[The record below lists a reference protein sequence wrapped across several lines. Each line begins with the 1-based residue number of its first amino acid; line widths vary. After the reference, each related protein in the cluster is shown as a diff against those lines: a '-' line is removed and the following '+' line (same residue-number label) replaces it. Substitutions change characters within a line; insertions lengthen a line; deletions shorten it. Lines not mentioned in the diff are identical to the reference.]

1 MNKRKNKSVAIRQ
14 GLTALAALLLI
25 QNSAYAACDED
36 WLKVDERRTGDALT
50 ILARNAN
57 AYPITYAIR
66 VREGESSYRASK
78 SFTGSL
84 DAQETRQL
92 LEVPGVN
99 LGSGE
104 LSISCRWTIGRK
116 NAEHDDDHRYLL
128 PYADGT
134 SYRVLQGFGS
144 RFSHRGNEQYA
155 IDFNMPVG
163 TPVHAARDGIVART
177 VESHNKGCWEDGCGK
192 FANFIVVLHD
202 DGTTGEYYH
211 LQQNGAL
218 VAPGDRVTA
227 GQKIGLSGNTGHTTM
242 PHLHFAVY
250 RATSRARSQSVPFSF
265 LSADGVVHKPRRG
278 RHYLAVMHNQVGD

>member
-1 MNKRKNKSVAIRQ
+1 MNRQKNKNAAVRQ
-14 GLTALAALLLI
+14 GISALAALLVMHS
-25 QNSAYAACDED
+25 SASAACDED
-36 WLKVDERRTGDALT
+36 WLTVNETRTGDT
-50 ILARNAN
+50 LAISAQNTN
-57 AYPITYAIR
+57 AYPVTYAIR
-66 VREGESSYRASK
+66 VRDSKSGYSASK

-84 DAQETRQL
+84 DAQQSRQL
-92 LEVPGVN
+92 LEMPGAS
-99 LGSGE
+99 LDAGK
-104 LSISCRWTIGRK
+104 LSVSCRWTIGRE
-116 NAEHDDDHRYLL
+116 NIEHDDDHRYLL

-163 TPVHAARDGIVART
+163 TPVHAARGGIVART
-177 VESHNKGCWEDGCGK
+177 VDSNNKGCWEDGCGK

>member
-1 MNKRKNKSVAIRQ
+1 MNRQKIKSAAIRQ
-14 GLTALAALLLI
+14 VIPALAALLLV
-25 QNSAYAACDED
+25 QNSANAACDEG
-36 WLKVDERRTGDALT
+36 WLTVNESLANDTLT
-50 ILARNAN
+50 VSARNTN

-66 VREGESSYRASK
+66 VRGSQSSYSESK

-84 DAQETRQL
+84 DGQESRHL
-92 LEVPGVN
+92 LELPEASHEA
-99 LGSGE
+99 GSFK
-104 LSISCRWTIGRK
+104 ISCRWTIGRK
-116 NAEHDDDHRYLL
+116 NTEHDDEHRYLL

-163 TPVHAARDGIVART
+163 TPVHAARGGIVART
-177 VESHNKGCWEDGCGK
+177 VESHNKGCWEDGCGD

-265 LSADGVVHKPRRG
+265 ISAEGVVHKPRRG
-278 RHYLAVMHNQVGD
+278 RHYLAVMHSQAGD

>member
-1 MNKRKNKSVAIRQ
+1 MIRQRKNGATVRQ
-14 GLTALAALLLI
+14 GIIAVTLLLLV
-25 QNSAYAACDED
+25 QSGASAACDKD
-36 WLKVDERRTGDALT
+36 WLAIDETHNGDALNVY
-50 ILARNAN
+50 ARNTN
-57 AYPITYAIR
+57 VYPVTYAIR
-66 VREGESSYRASK
+66 VRDGNSSYSAAD
-78 SFTGSL
+78 SFSGSL
-84 DAQETRQL
+84 DAQESKQL
-92 LEVPGVN
+92 MEMTGVTQ
-99 LGSGE
+99 GGGK
-104 LSISCRWTIGRK
+104 LSISCRWTIGR
-116 NAEHDDDHRYLL
+116 NDIAHDDEHRYLL

-163 TPVHAARDGIVART
+163 TPVHAARGGIVART
-177 VESHNKGCWEDGCGK
+177 VEVHDKGCWEDGCGQ

-218 VAPGDRVTA
+218 VAPGDRVSA

-265 LSADGVVHKPRRG
+265 ISADGVVRNPRRG

>member
-1 MNKRKNKSVAIRQ
+1 MRHGIS
-14 GLTALAALLLI
+14 ALATLLLM
-25 QNSAYAACDED
+25 QNNASAACEED
-36 WLKVDERRTGDALT
+36 WLTVNERRTGDTLSVSAQNT
-50 ILARNAN
+50 N

-66 VREGESSYRASK
+66 VRDSGTSYSGSRSL
-78 SFTGSL
+78 TGSL
-84 DAQETRQL
+84 DAQETRPL
-92 LEVPGVN
+92 LDMP
-99 LGSGE
+99 LASLDDAK
-104 LSISCRWTIGRK
+104 LSISCRWTIGSE
-116 NAEHDDDHRYLL
+116 NAEHDDDYRYLL

-163 TPVHAARDGIVART
+163 TAVHAARGGIVART

-265 LSADGVVHKPRRG
+265 ISADGVVHKPRRG